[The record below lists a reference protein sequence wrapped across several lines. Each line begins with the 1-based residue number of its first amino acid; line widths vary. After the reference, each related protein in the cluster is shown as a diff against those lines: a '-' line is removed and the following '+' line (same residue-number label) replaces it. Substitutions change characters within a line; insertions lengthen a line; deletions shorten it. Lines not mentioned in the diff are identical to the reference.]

1 MLHGTLG
8 FFLLDQ
14 GEDMRKWDDAPTV
27 NLEARVREL
36 RVKRAV
42 KKGPPKKAVSLVAVE
57 TQEGNQQSAR
67 HRRTEITSLD
77 PGEGTSGLAPKG
89 SDSEYSV
96 QGQKQRVPA
105 FGQEE
110 ERDERRDMDR
120 LEEGAHMNPM
130 KFNKAKCKALH
141 LGWGNPQVQ
150 YRRGDEGIE
159 SSPVEKDLGMLVD
172 EKLDM
177 N

>member
-14 GEDMRKWDDAPTV
+14 GEDMRKWDDEPTV

-36 RVKRAV
+36 RAKRAV

-89 SDSEYSV
+89 SDSEYSD

-110 ERDERRDMDR
+110 ERDERGYWTVWIRWPVSWFNPR
-120 LEEGAHMNPM
+120 PQLSPTQLLAHSPCSGMGER
-130 KFNKAKCKALH
+130 F
-141 LGWGNPQVQ
+141 
-150 YRRGDEGIE
+150 RR
-159 SSPVEKDLGMLVD
+159 VKVRKLVG
-172 EKLDM
+172 
-177 N
+177 